1 MSRSNPLNKTRR
13 NIACWLLLFCL
24 PLLLSGCAAEIERPT
39 LEDLGMVGVIGI
51 DQLDGKKMRV
61 TVSMPQ
67 PEQQNAKDKTQT
79 YSTDAQLLHQAT
91 MDLSTASERSLSL
104 GQLRVVLF
112 GEDFARET
120 GLLKSLVHLYRDA
133 TVGDKVFVAVVKG
146 KAEDVIK
153 AKYTAKSN
161 ISIFLN
167 DLLRPR
173 LATAF
178 SPFTGIHDF
187 IYAATDKVADPM
199 VPYLEQQEHTVKLTK
214 VALFHGDKMYST
226 MSQQEGKIARLLM
239 NKRIVPDL
247 RLHIVEDVTKSK
259 VNLIISYIQGKCEVK
274 SNGQLKS
281 PVISIKAT
289 MRGQIVEYAGN
300 LDLSEG
306 KDVQRIE
313 AAISEEVKRQLTAL
327 ISRFQKEGI
336 DPVGLGESIRSKHRG
351 PWSEQEWK
359 KRFPQAK
366 FNIVVRTEVIST
378 GTLR

>member
-1 MSRSNPLNKTRR
+1 MSRRKLLNKTRR
-13 NIACWLLLFCL
+13 NVACWLLLFCL

-67 PEQQNAKDKTQT
+67 PEQNAKDKTQT
-79 YSTDAQLLHQAT
+79 YSTNAQMLHQAT
-91 MDLSTASERSLSL
+91 MDLSTASERTLSL

-112 GEDFARET
+112 GEEYARET
-120 GLLKSLVHLYRDA
+120 GLMASLVHLYRDA
-133 TVGDKVFVAVVKG
+133 TVGDKVFVAVVHG

-199 VPYLEQQEHTVKLTK
+199 VPYLEPQEHTVKVTK
-214 VALFHGDKMYST
+214 VALFHGDKMYTT
-226 MSQQEGKIARLLM
+226 MTQHEGKIARLLM
-239 NKRIVPDL
+239 DRRVVPDL
-247 RLHIVEDVTKSK
+247 RLHIVEDVNKPL
-259 VNLIISYIQGKCEVK
+259 VNLIISYIQGKCDVK
-274 SNGQLKS
+274 SNGQLKN
-281 PVISIKAT
+281 PVISIKVT
-289 MRGQIVEYAGN
+289 LRGQIVEYGGN
-300 LDLSEG
+300 LDLSEADAV
-306 KDVQRIE
+306 KKVE
-313 AAISEEVKRQLTAL
+313 AAISDEVKKQMTTL
-327 ISRFQKEGI
+327 IGRFQEEGI
-336 DPVGLGESIRSKHRG
+336 DPVGLGESIRSKYRG

-359 KRFPQAK
+359 KQFQQAK
-366 FNIVVRTEVIST
+366 ISVNVRTEVVST